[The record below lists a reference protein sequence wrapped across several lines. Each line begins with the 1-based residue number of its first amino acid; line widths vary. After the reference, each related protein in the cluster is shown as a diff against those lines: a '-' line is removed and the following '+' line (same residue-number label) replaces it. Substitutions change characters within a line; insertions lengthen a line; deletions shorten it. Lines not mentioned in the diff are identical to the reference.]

1 MKKILLIA
9 YILDIILVALFVSI
23 IVWWKDNHN
32 MPGLAEMLNI
42 RLYIVYLSVA
52 VIAFVVMTIAL
63 VKKRRRSAMKN

>member
-9 YILDIILVALFVSI
+9 YIIDIILVALFVGI

-52 VIAFVVMTIAL
+52 VIAFVIMTIAL
-63 VKKRRRSAMKN
+63 VKKRRRCSMKN